1 MTDQSAT
8 PTLSVP
14 ANHSIPVWD
23 LPTRLFHWVLVIAVC
38 VLFYTGLQGKLD
50 LHMKF
55 GQFVLGLLLFRLIWG
70 FIGNRQARF
79 SDFIAG
85 PAAAI
90 AYLRGLFGKGGPK
103 YLGHNPVGGYAVL
116 LMLALLLVQ
125 ASTGLFAS
133 DDIATDG
140 PLYSKVSSS
149 LSARLSTL
157 HRLGFDALLV
167 IILIHLA
174 SNAFYL
180 LVKRENLI
188 TPMVTGN
195 KTVSG
200 GASAPVQG
208 AGPVA
213 ALVIF
218 VVCEAVVFGGIAWLA
233 K

>member
-1 MTDQSAT
+1 
-8 PTLSVP
+8 
-14 ANHSIPVWD
+14 
-23 LPTRLFHWVLVIAVC
+23 
-38 VLFYTGLQGKLD
+38 
-50 LHMKF
+50 
-55 GQFVLGLLLFRLIWG
+55 
-70 FIGNRQARF
+70 
-79 SDFIAG
+79 
-85 PAAAI
+85 
-90 AYLRGLFGKGGPK
+90 
-103 YLGHNPVGGYAVL
+103 VGGYAVL

-195 KTVSG
+195 KSVADTLP
-200 GASAPVQG
+200 APLKA
-208 AGPVA
+208 AGPIT